1 MGGCRT
7 SRTAVDL
14 FPVDR
19 ATVFDPLPVLVV
31 LSSLPVQVESN
42 RAQYGNYNEVQ
53 DKAKASERFVPVKN
67 RIIVVIIL
75 LTIVFLAGFLPQY
88 TKVKRLENALSV
100 ARQENALAQLR
111 DLAGLAFIQA
121 SQKNYGLAAGTS
133 KQFFSRARDVANRA
147 SDANGR
153 KAFEDLLA
161 SQDKITAELAK
172 GDPEALGDLQV
183 LFEKTRQAAGSIDR

>member
-1 MGGCRT
+1 M
-7 SRTAVDL
+7 
-14 FPVDR
+14 
-19 ATVFDPLPVLVV
+19 
-31 LSSLPVQVESN
+31 
-42 RAQYGNYNEVQ
+42 
-53 DKAKASERFVPVKN
+53 KN

-75 LTIVFLAGFLPQY
+75 LIIVFLVGFVPQY
-88 TKVKRLENALSV
+88 IKVKRLENDLSV

-111 DLAGLAFIQA
+111 DLAGLVFVQA

-133 KQFFSRARDVANRA
+133 KQFFSRTREVANRA
-147 SDANGR
+147 PDASRR
-153 KAFEDLLA
+153 KALEDLLA